1 MYVLGKLAQNR
12 NRKPDANATA
22 PLELVHTDL
31 AEPADPAST
40 GGFRYCL
47 AFTGDFLGAVF
58 VYIVRNKSDTVAAKE
73 RFLVDSAP
81 YGQVKCMRSDNGGG
95 LIRQ

>member
-1 MYVLGKLAQNR
+1 MELA
-12 NRKPDANATA
+12 
-22 PLELVHTDL
+22 HTDP
-31 AEPADPAST
+31 AGPADPAST
-40 GGFRYCL
+40 VGFRYCL

-58 VYIVRNKSDTVAAKE
+58 VYIVRKKSDTVAAKE

-81 YGQVKCMRSDNGGG
+81 YGQVNCMGSDNGGG